1 MSDNDSSKLLLG
13 CFAFACILI
22 VCGIVT
28 YFAVAGLT
36 YVICLGFG
44 LEWSWALS
52 AGVMAVIVLA
62 ALVRAILA

>member
-1 MSDNDSSKLLLG
+1 MSNNDSGKLLLG
-13 CFAFACILI
+13 CFAWICVLI
-22 VCGIVT
+22 VCGTVV

-36 YVICLGFG
+36 YLICLGFG
-44 LEWSWALS
+44 LDWSWALS